1 MRVLTGER
9 PIEKLVLVGAY
20 ALLLVWAIASLFP
33 LYWMVITGIKPS
45 VAVITTPPQI
55 IPRPIT
61 FRNFEVLVDSGVIRW
76 TINSLIV
83 AGAVT
88 LAQLVFASMAGYAFA
103 KKQFPGKE
111 LLFWVYVSSMMV
123 PIYALIVPLYR
134 MMSHF
139 HLLDTYA
146 ALILPGVAAPF
157 GVFLMRQFI
166 QTIPSELIDAARI
179 DGCTEL
185 MVYARVIL
193 PLSAPGLAVLGIFAF
208 SDQWASFFWPL
219 VVTGSADMRVLTV
232 GIASLQSFD
241 VTSGMKD
248 YGVMMAGATW
258 MAVPMFIIFF
268 LSQRYFVKGIT
279 LGALKG

>member
-1 MRVLTGER
+1 MKVRQGET
-9 PIEKLVLVGAY
+9 PGEKLLIAVAY
-20 ALLLVWAIASLFP
+20 ALLIAWAVASLFP
-33 LYWMVITGIKPS
+33 LYWMAITAIKPS
-45 VAVITTPPQI
+45 TLVITTPPEL
-55 IPRPIT
+55 IPSQVT
-61 FRNFEVLVDSGVIRW
+61 WRNFRVLLNSGVARW
-76 TINSLIV
+76 TLNSVLV

-88 LAQLVFASMAGYAFA
+88 LAQILFASMAGYAFA

-111 LLFWVYVSSMMV
+111 LLFWIYVSSMMV

-134 MMSHF
+134 MMSAF

-166 QTIPSELIDAARI
+166 QTLPTELIDAARI
-179 DGCTEL
+179 DGCSEL
-185 MVYARVIL
+185 AVYSRIIV
-193 PLSAPGLAVLGIFAF
+193 PLAAPGLAVLGIFTF

-219 VVTGSADMRVLTV
+219 VVTGSRDMRVLTV

-258 MAVPMFIIFF
+258 MAIPMFLIFF
-268 LSQRYFVKGIT
+268 LSQRYFVRGIT

>member
-1 MRVLTGER
+1 MKSVCGEA
-9 PIEKLVLVGAY
+9 PFEKLALSLAY
-20 ALLLVWAIASLFP
+20 ALLLGWAVTSLFP
-33 LYWMVITGIKPS
+33 LYWMAITAIKPS
-45 VAVITTPPQI
+45 VLVITTPPEL
-55 IPRPIT
+55 IPARVT
-61 FRNFEVLVDSGVIRW
+61 SRNFQVLLNAGVIRW
-76 TINSLIV
+76 TLNSLIV

-88 LAQLVFASMAGYAFA
+88 LAQLLFASMAGYAFA

-111 LLFWVYVSSMMV
+111 LLFWIYVSSMMV

-134 MMSHF
+134 MMSTF
-139 HLLDTYA
+139 NLLDTYA
-146 ALILPGVAAPF
+146 ALILPGIAAPF

-166 QTIPSELIDAARI
+166 QTLPSELIDAARI
-179 DGCTEL
+179 DGCSEL
-185 MVYARVIL
+185 MVYWRLIV
-193 PLSAPGLAVLGIFAF
+193 PLSTPGLAVLGIFAF

-219 VVTGSADMRVLTV
+219 VVTGSRDMRVLTV

-258 MAVPMFIIFF
+258 MAVPMFVIFF

>member
-1 MRVLTGER
+1 MKSVCGEA
-9 PIEKLVLVGAY
+9 PFEKLALSLAY
-20 ALLLVWAIASLFP
+20 ALLLGWAVTSLFP
-33 LYWMVITGIKPS
+33 LYWMAITAIKPS
-45 VAVITTPPQI
+45 VLVITTPPEL
-55 IPRPIT
+55 IPARVT
-61 FRNFEVLVDSGVIRW
+61 SRNFQVLLNAGVIRW
-76 TINSLIV
+76 TLNSLIV

-88 LAQLVFASMAGYAFA
+88 LAQLLFASMAGYAFA

-111 LLFWVYVSSMMV
+111 LLFWIYVSSMMV

-134 MMSHF
+134 MMSTF
-139 HLLDTYA
+139 NLLDTYA
-146 ALILPGVAAPF
+146 ALILPGLAAPF

-166 QTIPSELIDAARI
+166 QTLPSELIDAARI
-179 DGCTEL
+179 DGCSEL
-185 MVYARVIL
+185 MVYWRLIV
-193 PLSAPGLAVLGIFAF
+193 PLSTPGLAVLGIFAF

-219 VVTGSADMRVLTV
+219 VVTGSRDMRVLTV

-258 MAVPMFIIFF
+258 MAVPMFVIFF

>member
-1 MRVLTGER
+1 MKSVCGEA
-9 PIEKLVLVGAY
+9 PFEKLALSLAY
-20 ALLLVWAIASLFP
+20 ALLLGWAVTSLFP
-33 LYWMVITGIKPS
+33 LYWMAITAIKPS
-45 VAVITTPPQI
+45 VLVITTPPEL
-55 IPRPIT
+55 IPARVT
-61 FRNFEVLVDSGVIRW
+61 SRNFQVLLNAGVIRW
-76 TINSLIV
+76 TLNSLIV

-88 LAQLVFASMAGYAFA
+88 LAQLLFASMAGYAFA
-103 KKQFPGKE
+103 KKQFQGKE
-111 LLFWVYVSSMMV
+111 LLFWIYVSSMMV

-134 MMSHF
+134 MMSSF
-139 HLLDTYA
+139 NLLDTYA
-146 ALILPGVAAPF
+146 ALILPGIAAPF

-166 QTIPSELIDAARI
+166 QTLPSELIDAARI
-179 DGCTEL
+179 DGCSEL
-185 MVYARVIL
+185 MVYWRLIV
-193 PLSAPGLAVLGIFAF
+193 PLSTPGLAVLGIFAF

-219 VVTGSADMRVLTV
+219 VVTGSRDMRVLTV

-258 MAVPMFIIFF
+258 MAVPMFVIFF